1 MKQITQNIW
10 VIPSEVKV
18 APGVYLPLQST
29 VIRLPDG
36 KLWMHS
42 PVRMSASDINEI
54 KALGEVAHLVAPN
67 LLHHLF
73 FGAAAE
79 AFPNART
86 YAAPGLAKKRPD
98 LKFDEKLSSE
108 TQFPGI
114 SSHFIDGAPLMRET
128 MFVHEGETLICADI
142 FQNNFNPKNWLSK
155 MTCVLAGTS
164 EQVGVSRLVQLAV
177 KDRSA
182 FKTDLHKVLN
192 ASFER
197 LIPCHGDIVDFEANA
212 RCRSACNRVNWL
224 L

>member
-1 MKQITQNIW
+1 MKQITENIW

-29 VIRLPDG
+29 VIRLSDDT
-36 KLWMHS
+36 LWLHS
-42 PVRMSASDINEI
+42 PVRLKASDISEI

-67 LLHHLF
+67 LMHHLF
-73 FGAAAE
+73 FGDAAQ

-98 LKFDEKLSSE
+98 LSFDETLSSD
-108 TQFPGI
+108 TTFPGI
-114 SSHFIDGAPLMRET
+114 SSHFIDGAPLIRET
-128 MFVHEGETLICADI
+128 MFIHDAETLISADL

-155 MTCVLAGTS
+155 MTCVMAGTH
-164 EQVGVSRLVQLAV
+164 EQVAISRLVQTV
-177 KDRSA
+177 VRDKPK
-182 FKTDLHKVLN
+182 FKEGIDQVMSS
-192 ASFER
+192 SFER
-197 LIPCHGDIVDFEANA
+197 LIPCHGDIVDFEAKA